1 MKIENYKCFSLTKK
15 EKFKPEEFIKGRLE
29 RTDYVLKSFK
39 AIKPEELNVYV
50 SNLKEKFSEVVGNYE
65 FNINVFN
72 WDSIRK
78 DLVVLPNFPDFEK
91 LVFLFVC
98 KTINL
103 PENYVNEQG
112 EIETIYFDLRKT
124 SERISYYL
132 VRTLVDIYGKE
143 EGTELYKQIAPNI
156 IKEYISKAEREKP
169 KDVSEEPIDPKT
181 VKIHDFKKN
190 STEAW
195 CKVGLADFTSC
206 IIDDYKVVYRFD
218 SCLTPEALK
227 EFNDPDIAYL
237 ASCYLAD
244 IPEFNEGRTIHLRR
258 TQTLH
263 HAKFCDEFY
272 WNNDVHPDAEQ
283 PDIEFIENMGKDLEE

>member
-1 MKIENYKCFSLTKK
+1 MKIENFKCFSLTKK
-15 EKFKPEEFIKGRLE
+15 EKFIPEGLIKGRLE
-29 RTDYVLKSFK
+29 RVDFVLKIFK
-39 AIKPEELNVYV
+39 TIKPEDLNNYV
-50 SNLKEKFSEVVGNYE
+50 SNLTEKFREAVGNYE
-65 FNINVFN
+65 FNVDAFN
-72 WDSIRK
+72 WDSMRK
-78 DLVVLPNFPDFEK
+78 GLKVLPNYPDLEK

-103 PENYVNEQG
+103 PENYTHEKG
-112 EIETIYFDLRKT
+112 EIESNYFNQRKAG
-124 SERISYYL
+124 ERTSYYL
-132 VRTLVDIYGKE
+132 VRNLADIYGKE
-143 EGTELYKQIAPNI
+143 EGSELYKQIAPKLI
-156 IKEYISKAEREKP
+156 QEYISKAEAAKP
-169 KDVSEEPIDPKT
+169 KDKVEEPEDPKT
-181 VKIHDFKKN
+181 IKIYDFKKR

-195 CKVGLADFTSC
+195 CKTGLADFASC
-206 IIDDYKVVYRFD
+206 IINDYKVVYRFD

-263 HAKFCDEFY
+263 HAPFCDEFY
-272 WNNDVHPDAEQ
+272 WNNYVHPDAEH